1 VREVAH
7 QRAASHAAHLSQPD
21 SFFGKTSEI
30 SKLAFS
36 AGLALLSQY
45 ERACRLP
52 KIRRGTQEERDI
64 MVVAAALVSVAV
76 TVSSLAPAASQ
87 TQVSIPTVSFAALT
101 APEPATYDQAS
112 LKGLDRIGDLRKAS
126 LKAPSQ
132 LARPSALVP
141 LYASFAALQGF
152 DIFTTSKAVA
162 RGADEANPLMK
173 PVAGKSMA
181 SVVVKAAATA
191 GSIYFTERAWK
202 QNRKGA
208 VILMTA
214 LNVATAAIVAHN
226 TQVARQQ
233 VR

>member
-1 VREVAH
+1 
-7 QRAASHAAHLSQPD
+7 
-21 SFFGKTSEI
+21 
-30 SKLAFS
+30 
-36 AGLALLSQY
+36 
-45 ERACRLP
+45 
-52 KIRRGTQEERDI
+52 
-64 MVVAAALVSVAV
+64 
-76 TVSSLAPAASQ
+76 
-87 TQVSIPTVSFAALT
+87 
-101 APEPATYDQAS
+101 
-112 LKGLDRIGDLRKAS
+112 
-126 LKAPSQ
+126 
-132 LARPSALVP
+132 VP
-141 LYASFAALQGF
+141 LYASLAALQGF

-214 LNVATAAIVAHN
+214 INVATAAVVAHN

-233 VR
+233 AR

>member
-1 VREVAH
+1 
-7 QRAASHAAHLSQPD
+7 
-21 SFFGKTSEI
+21 
-30 SKLAFS
+30 
-36 AGLALLSQY
+36 
-45 ERACRLP
+45 
-52 KIRRGTQEERDI
+52 

-76 TVSSLAPAASQ
+76 TVSSLAPAAS
-87 TQVSIPTVSFAALT
+87 QVSIPTVSFAALT

-112 LKGLDRIGDLRKAS
+112 MKGLDRIGDLRKAS
-126 LKAPSQ
+126 LKAPSHQ
-132 LARPSALVP
+132 ARPAALVP

-202 QNRKGA
+202 QNKKGA

-233 VR
+233 AR